1 MDILNYWKP
10 ETFDI
15 ASFKWHLKERVNKE
29 ILGNGSDIGS
39 CYYTFNEL
47 GFRGDSP
54 KKKGTRVMSVGCSH
68 TEGIGVHNHQTWSH
82 YLTRSMKSAVD
93 LNLGING
100 RSNDYITRAV
110 LTWVEYLNPDIILV
124 MYTYP
129 HKREYYREDSKIE
142 PYHPK
147 PWGYFNDDLEGRLR
161 WSNMLNAST
170 IEEDYIN
177 WYKNHLLITNYL
189 KVKEIP
195 FIWNGTFLQTDYVD
209 ENRFDGDYPYFEE
222 KNQYA
227 SPQQNEIYS
236 KKLLNH
242 IKQNFEM

>member
-1 MDILNYWKP
+1 
-10 ETFDI
+10 
-15 ASFKWHLKERVNKE
+15 
-29 ILGNGSDIGS
+29 
-39 CYYTFNEL
+39 
-47 GFRGDSP
+47 
-54 KKKGTRVMSVGCSH
+54 
-68 TEGIGVHNHQTWSH
+68 
-82 YLTRSMKSAVD
+82 MKSAVD

-110 LTWVEYLNPDIILV
+110 LTWADYLNPDIILV

-142 PYHPK
+142 PYHPN

-161 WSNMLNAST
+161 WSNILNAST

-195 FIWNGTFLQTDYVD
+195 FIWNGTFLQNDYVD

-227 SPQQNEIYS
+227 TAQQNEIYS

-242 IKQNFEM
+242 IKQNFEI